1 VCCLLGGVRGK
12 CVNSK
17 PEQNESRAG
26 AGYACCNS
34 AARLMQLLLCS
45 NQMQSLHAPPG
56 CAPTHPPGLQV
67 VLNHGCA
74 VGGVL
79 LEVKGHHRAGQLA
92 GTAGQEESK

>member
-1 VCCLLGGVRGK
+1 MCCLLGGVRGK

-34 AARLMQLLLCS
+34 AARLTQLLLCS

-56 CAPTHPPGLQV
+56 CAPTQPPTPPPPTHL
-67 VLNHGCA
+67 GCRLCSIM
-74 VGGVL
+74 GV
-79 LEVKGHHRAGQLA
+79 Q
-92 GTAGQEESK
+92 